1 MKKIILFDGGCNLCN
16 SFVNKIISLDS
27 DKRFLF
33 ATLQGKKGKEVIK
46 QFELQKK
53 NIDSIVLY
61 SDKKIKIKSKAVID
75 VIYNISPLFRFIIIF
90 KIIPYFILD
99 LIYDIIAQRRYRWF
113 GKRNKCMIPN
123 KNITSRFIE

>member
-1 MKKIILFDGGCNLCN
+1 
-16 SFVNKIISLDS
+16 LDS
-27 DKRFLF
+27 DERFLF
-33 ATLQGKKGKEVIK
+33 APLQGKKGKEVVK
-46 QFELQKK
+46 QFDLQKK
-53 NIDSIVLY
+53 NIDSIILY

-90 KIIPYFILD
+90 KIIPNFILD

-123 KNITSRFIE
+123 KKITSRFIE